1 MMLLVQQ
8 KVLEICRNLRH
19 FWWFMETRE
28 PKFWNLGCPGKSG
41 MYVDLKYKW
50 RGVKE

>member
-28 PKFWNLGCPGKSG
+28 PKFWNSVVLGNLEC
-41 MYVDLKYKW
+41 MLKYKW